1 MNSGIL
7 IFCVVLLGVWSETR
21 AQIVHTTKIKDFK
34 PPRINKNVVVIKDPV
49 TTELDL
55 RPIVDHYTPD
65 GSALKV
71 RFQAASAAILLLTK

>member
-1 MNSGIL
+1 MKSAAL
-7 IFCVVLLGVWSETR
+7 LLCCVIVLGVSSGTA
-21 AQIVHTTKIKDFK
+21 AQIVHTTKIKEYK

-55 RPIVDHYTPD
+55 SPIVDHYTPD

-71 RFQAASAAILLLTK
+71 STL